1 MDWHFYKLPP
11 IDGARFN
18 GTYKMSESYG
28 IIPVITFTAD
38 GKFTDNGAVRILY
51 HNGTNCVNPGFK
63 PGSGTY
69 EVKDYTIT
77 FNYTDG
83 RKVKIAF
90 LGTEYDIKNQSPAT
104 LRMSFNE
111 DPMIRH

>member
-1 MDWHFYKLPP
+1 
-11 IDGARFN
+11 
-18 GTYKMSESYG
+18 MSEAYG
-28 IIPVITFTAD
+28 KIPAITFTAD
-38 GKFTDNGAVRILY
+38 GRFSDNGAIRVLTHEYNDCI
-51 HNGTNCVNPGFK
+51 NPGIL

-90 LGTEYDIKNQSPAT
+90 LGTEYDIRNQSPAI
-104 LRMSFNE
+104 LRMSSNE
-111 DPMIRH
+111 DPMMRR